1 MFLLRRN
8 HETTILQTNFR
19 DIGGSAHIDFV
30 EVWAVRVKIT
40 FQGFPLVLKAI
51 KQSSIE
57 DIVRPAAKLVL
68 DESEKVVV

>member
-1 MFLLRRN
+1 MFPLRRK

-30 EVWAVRVKIT
+30 KVWAIRVKIT
-40 FQGFPLVLKAI
+40 FQSFPLVLKAF
-51 KQSSIE
+51 KQSSVE

-68 DESEKVVV
+68 DEPEKVVV